1 MRCLKFQICMAVLAA
16 LSALLR
22 PVVRWVVQLAG
33 RLSYWRTQAEIGLF
47 VARAEGKVQRQRGQ
61 A

>member
-1 MRCLKFQICMAVLAA
+1 MRSLKFQICLAVLAA

-22 PVVRWVVQLAG
+22 PLVRSVVRLAG
-33 RLSYWRTQAEIGLF
+33 LFKHWQDQAEIGLLQH
-47 VARAEGKVQRQRGQ
+47 RAMDKVQRQRGR